1 MVLKYN
7 QYVSGIWYC
16 MGTHYGVPVPY
27 CVLLYFHYLSG
38 DTYYHLHGK
47 SRCLRLPADIYH
59 IDGFVALRKRSS
71 YSNRSM
77 FARRTANL
85 LLVFSF
91 ILFSFCHSR
100 ILLATS
106 AMSTFTKIAKAAE
119 SAFEVA
125 APVPVWPATGNPQ
138 ILISGGA
145 GYIGTHTIVCLL
157 EGNRC

>member
-1 MVLKYN
+1 ML
-7 QYVSGIWYC
+7 
-16 MGTHYGVPVPY
+16 
-27 CVLLYFHYLSG
+27 
-38 DTYYHLHGK
+38 GK
-47 SRCLRLPADIYH
+47 SRCLRLPSDIYH
-59 IDGFVALRKRSS
+59 IDEFSALQKRSS

-157 EGNRC
+157 EGNRPYYHCVFMEPKLSLEVSYFKMIKPI